1 MSCYPPQQK
10 KAATYGSD
18 SSKKAEEL
26 QRKAR
31 AEKFGVVQPVSADE
45 EGNKKAWLARFGSIS
60 KPVSADE
67 DKKKARAIRFCKQS
81 SSLSKEKGGKDTEE
95 QYKTRTSMWSRFEKQ
110 REDWSHL
117 LRQLFASRY
126 RLSVENFS
134 DLAAKGTLCIVYA
147 GLESFEQMISGPLE
161 QC

>member
-126 RLSVENFS
+126 RLSGLFFS
-134 DLAAKGTLCIVYA
+134 LI
-147 GLESFEQMISGPLE
+147 MIMSLFSNSCLQVGF
-161 QC
+161 

>member
-95 QYKTRTSMWSRFEKQ
+95 YKTRTSMWSRFEKQ
-110 REDWSHL
+110 SRKFLGFGRQGYFVHCLCWPRE
-117 LRQLFASRY
+117 LRANDIWAVRTMLNRF
-126 RLSVENFS
+126 V
-134 DLAAKGTLCIVYA
+134 
-147 GLESFEQMISGPLE
+147 
-161 QC
+161 